1 MPRQILK
8 ALRGIMETTKLK
20 KMIKHVESA
29 LTAASFAEEGESET
43 AQSILKED
51 RRVLLALKEGQID
64 SKTLKYALNTAK
76 RIGAHLDILSVS
88 SSARRGQT
96 RDPLLVHFESE
107 LKAEHIQYRMISRT
121 GCLKQ
126 QIIDYSNSEKE
137 ILFAVIESPHS
148 LDADC
153 NKRDKTLAEL
163 WRQLKCPLVVVMD
176 GARA

>member
-1 MPRQILK
+1 
-8 ALRGIMETTKLK
+8 METTKLK
-20 KMIKHVESA
+20 KMMKQMETA
-29 LTAASFAEEGESET
+29 LAAASFAEEGESD
-43 AQSILKED
+43 AARSILKED

-64 SKTLKYALNTAK
+64 AKTLKYALNTAK
-76 RIGAHLDILSVS
+76 RIGAHLDILYVS
-88 SSARRGQT
+88 SSGRKEGGSDA
-96 RDPLLVHFESE
+96 LLERFESE
-107 LKAEHIQYRMISRT
+107 LKADGIQYRLIPRT

-126 QIIDYSNSEKE
+126 QIIDYTNSEQE
-137 ILFAVIESPHS
+137 ILFAVIESPNS